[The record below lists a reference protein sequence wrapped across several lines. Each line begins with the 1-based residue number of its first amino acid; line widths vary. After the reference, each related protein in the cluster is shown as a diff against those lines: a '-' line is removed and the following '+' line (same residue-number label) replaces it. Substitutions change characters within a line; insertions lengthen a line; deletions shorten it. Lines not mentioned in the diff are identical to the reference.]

1 MNRKDLIISSAS
13 TSLYDCI
20 LRDKKAIV
28 IDKLSKERE
37 KHGNIFLDDFDPI
50 IKYFKRPKS
59 LKELE
64 KILFKNNK
72 AKMSKSLKKLLY
84 NEVNYPNHI
93 NSIEKISNFIIKN
106 ESSEDEFSLVKLIKQ
121 VVFKLLQNY
130 FAFKFNIKILVLVK

>member
-1 MNRKDLIISSAS
+1 MNLVDWLNRKDLIISSAS

-37 KHGNIFLDDFDPI
+37 KHGNIFLDDFDLLLNI
-50 IKYFKRPKS
+50 KRPKS

-84 NEVNYPNHI
+84 NEVNYL
-93 NSIEKISNFIIKN
+93 II
-106 ESSEDEFSLVKLIKQ
+106 
-121 VVFKLLQNY
+121 
-130 FAFKFNIKILVLVK
+130 

>member
-1 MNRKDLIISSAS
+1 MIVFCEI
-13 TSLYDCI
+13 
-20 LRDKKAIV
+20 KAIV

-130 FAFKFNIKILVLVK
+130 FAFKFNIKKFLVLVK

>member
-1 MNRKDLIISSAS
+1 MYFA
-13 TSLYDCI
+13 
-20 LRDKKAIV
+20 DKKAIV

-106 ESSEDEFSLVKLIKQ
+106 ESGEDEFSLIKLIKRGS
-121 VVFKLLQNY
+121 VKLLQKNY
-130 FAFKFNIKILVLVK
+130 FAFKFNIKNFFGFSEVDQFSQ